1 MKAKR
6 PTVTLIGAGSL
17 AHALGPALKSAAYQ
31 IDAVASRNTAASRK
45 RAAALAKKLKTKSV
59 LLDQVT
65 PVSQIIW
72 LCHTDDALPET
83 ARLLARRP
91 GWENK
96 IVLHSSGALTSD
108 VLAPLQ
114 QAGAHAASLHP
125 MMTFVPGTA
134 PRLADVPFAV
144 EGDRRAVTAAK
155 LIARSLKAEIFEIK
169 KEAKVL
175 YHALGSFSSPMIV
188 ATLVTAERVGKAAGL
203 TQKQLKAI
211 MRPILLQ
218 TLQNYL
224 ERGPAAAF
232 SGPIKRGDLNTIRR
246 HLENLKEVPGA
257 AEVYRALV
265 NSALTDLPST
275 HAKELR
281 ALINSDS
288 F

>member
-1 MKAKR
+1 VKAKR

-31 IDAVASRNTAASRK
+31 IDAVVSHNTAASRK